1 MEEARVV
8 LKWLQSTDDD
18 SKIENEIINFEE
30 SKTCKGKILLTGTK
44 RKLSMFFKNIVFCC
58 KNLQVSLIEKP
69 LLKPIKERKTRKSQS
84 CLARLSLI

>member
-30 SKTCKGKILLTGTK
+30 SKTCKGKIRQNSTYMNQEEAFDVFQKYCFLLQK
-44 RKLSMFFKNIVFCC
+44 SA
-58 KNLQVSLIEKP
+58 SLFNRETTIE
-69 LLKPIKERKTRKSQS
+69 TN
-84 CLARLSLI
+84 